1 MIYRSSVKGYLG
13 GENLNNSWNK
23 VIYKIW
29 SPIYDEIFNSY
40 LFLNA
45 RRRIFEEISF
55 NSREKVLFVGVGTGA
70 DLELI
75 KHFDLEITAI
85 DLSTDMLKK
94 AMEKYENTSITF
106 LEMDAQNMEFNNES
120 FDYIVG
126 SLVLSVVPDANK
138 CFQEMIRVLKQ
149 DGKIIIFDKF
159 ISKNK
164 QLSLPK
170 KLLRPFIRVLGT
182 DIGLRFEDLYP
193 RHGKNLKIV
202 EDQSIMMNGM
212 YRKIIICK

>member
-1 MIYRSSVKGYLG
+1 M
-13 GENLNNSWNK
+13 NNSWNK

-29 SPIYDEIFNSY
+29 SPIYDKIFNSN
-40 LFLNA
+40 LFFNA
-45 RRRIFEEISF
+45 RRRVFDEISF
-55 NSREKVLFVGVGTGA
+55 NSRDKVLFVGVGTGA
-70 DLELI
+70 DIELI
-75 KHFDLEITAI
+75 KHFDLEITAM

-126 SLVLSVVPDANK
+126 NLVLSVVPDANK

-182 DIGLRFEDLYP
+182 DIGLRFEDLYR

>member
-1 MIYRSSVKGYLG
+1 M
-13 GENLNNSWNK
+13 NNSWNK

-29 SPIYDEIFNSY
+29 SPIYDKIFNSN
-40 LFLNA
+40 LFFNA
-45 RRRIFEEISF
+45 RRRVFDEISF
-55 NSREKVLFVGVGTGA
+55 NSRDKVLFVGVGTGA
-70 DLELI
+70 DIELI

-182 DIGLRFEDLYP
+182 DIGLRFEDLYR

>member
-1 MIYRSSVKGYLG
+1 M
-13 GENLNNSWNK
+13 NNSWNK

-29 SPIYDEIFNSY
+29 SPIYDKIFNSN
-40 LFLNA
+40 LFFNA

-55 NSREKVLFVGVGTGA
+55 NNREKVLFVGVGTGA

-182 DIGLRFEDLYP
+182 DIGLRFEDLYR
-193 RHGKNLKIV
+193 RHSKNLKIV